1 MITDAPIVVRAAVA
15 IAVVGVV
22 AAVLT
27 ATDAD
32 LTVASIVLLLAVA
45 ALAVLGYAAGLAAA
59 LTSTALLNY
68 YFTPPVHS
76 FRIDQADDIVALV
89 AFVSVSLLVAATI
102 ARLNDL
108 RRRAWVSEREAGLRA
123 TLADEVR
130 RGTPRESVLRDL
142 SDGLTALFEL
152 SGCVVLES
160 VAAKP
165 AVSDP
170 DEVLLSAPPL
180 LVRIRSPR
188 TLREDELETMEGVA
202 GAVATALELERV
214 DAAAREQR
222 VQGELDRSRAGFLMG
237 ITHDLRTPLATIK
250 AATAAL
256 LADDSR
262 LDATER
268 RELLDDT
275 YAEAARL
282 EGLVSKVLEVTR
294 IRAGALRPELVSVS
308 AVDLVRLAV
317 DRSGATLDGRTIDLD
332 FDPELP
338 DLRVDALFMEH
349 VLVNLLENIAV
360 HDPSGGAIGLRGG
373 VWGPR
378 FELRVIDHGP
388 GIAEPDRERIFDE
401 FTRLGTRTDGPG
413 TGLGL
418 AIVRALVLA
427 NQGAVR
433 CDETPGGGATFVLD
447 LPIADDEEAE

>member
-1 MITDAPIVVRAAVA
+1 
-15 IAVVGVV
+15 
-22 AAVLT
+22 
-27 ATDAD
+27 
-32 LTVASIVLLLAVA
+32 
-45 ALAVLGYAAGLAAA
+45 
-59 LTSTALLNY
+59 
-68 YFTPPVHS
+68 
-76 FRIDQADDIVALV
+76 
-89 AFVSVSLLVAATI
+89 
-102 ARLNDL
+102 
-108 RRRAWVSEREAGLRA
+108 
-123 TLADEVR
+123 
-130 RGTPRESVLRDL
+130 
-142 SDGLTALFEL
+142 
-152 SGCVVLES
+152 
-160 VAAKP
+160 
-165 AVSDP
+165 
-170 DEVLLSAPPL
+170 
-180 LVRIRSPR
+180 
-188 TLREDELETMEGVA
+188 MEGVA

-360 HDPSGGAIGLRGG
+360 HDPTGGAIGLRGG
-373 VWGPR
+373 VRGPR

-401 FTRLGTRTDGPG
+401 FTRVGTRTDGPG